1 MTTAS
6 NPPVAIV
13 TGGNRGIG
21 RSTAMQLADA
31 GVDVILTFRTNEAEA
46 DAVVASINE
55 SGRTAVAV
63 QLDTSIV
70 SGFDAF
76 AETVRGQLEDRWE
89 RTSFD
94 FLVNNAGSMEVVPFE
109 DVTEETFDAMVD
121 VHYKG
126 VFFLTQRLLPLITD
140 GGAIVNVSSGLTRFT
155 NEGTTAYASAKG
167 AVEVLTRGL
176 AKELGNRRIK
186 VNTLAPGAIATDLAG
201 GFVRDNQE
209 VNEHI
214 ASITALGR
222 VGEPDDIGGAITA
235 LLTSGSGWITG
246 QRIEASG
253 GTNL

>member
-1 MTTAS
+1 MSTTS
-6 NPPVAIV
+6 TPQVAIV

-31 GVDVILTFRTNEAEA
+31 GVDVILTYRANEAEA
-46 DAVVASINE
+46 DAVAASINE
-55 SGRTAVAV
+55 AGRTAIAL
-63 QLDTSIV
+63 QLDTSVV

-76 AETVRGQLEDRWE
+76 AEKVGGLLEDRWGRE
-89 RTSFD
+89 SFH
-94 FLVNNAGSMEVVPFE
+94 FLINNAGSMAMIPFE
-109 DVTEETFDAMVD
+109 AVTEDAFDEMVD

-126 VFFLTQRLLPLITD
+126 VFFLTQKLLPLLAD

-176 AKELGNRRIK
+176 AKELGSRQIK

-201 GFVRDNQE
+201 GFVRDNEE
-209 VNEHI
+209 VSEHI
-214 ASITALGR
+214 ASLTALGR
-222 VGEPDDIGGAITA
+222 VGEPDDIGGAIAA
-235 LLTSGSGWITG
+235 LLTSGNGWITG